1 VTMKI
6 SIVTILSTLLIQ
18 TSEAFTPSAL
28 HAVAPNKKFARAHD
42 DVKLFT
48 STSSE
53 TDTENEAISKTQIN
67 SRISV
72 PLSFDAMARD
82 TSNAM
87 EQAYEQGITRQIIR
101 VLLPRDPNSG
111 NLGNYIEEGAVTMNT
126 RDMVLVPTDE
136 SWQGGIMQL
145 YRAAA
150 PTCREI
156 LRRFSKGTAGVPP
169 KIIEDRS
176 IDDSGVDGV
185 GLLMT
190 QNRDAADDVCC
201 FIQPMQETVD
211 AIEKISKEAGDRLV
225 VMVNPQWRQVDDAL
239 DSASKNGGVFGSIAG
254 FLGGKGGSLRRLD
267 ENGFKSV
274 LSIEGYICKG
284 RNVRLVKRFDSDWI
298 IFAENDGETD
308 FIRIGE
314 AENRPT
320 YQEVDTLM
328 TDAGMLYSPL
338 LGPAPPR

>member
-1 VTMKI
+1 MKI

-18 TSEAFTPSAL
+18 NNEAFTPSAL
-28 HAVAPNKKFARAHD
+28 LVGSNNKLSTAERNH
-42 DVKLFT
+42 VTLFT
-48 STSSE
+48 STSSDATE
-53 TDTENEAISKTQIN
+53 TSNNDITSKTQVN

-72 PLSFDAMARD
+72 PLSFDAMVRD

-101 VLLPRDPNSG
+101 VLLPRDPNSA
-111 NLGNYIEEGAVTMNT
+111 NLGNYIEESDATMNT

-150 PTCREI
+150 PTCREV
-156 LRRFSKGTAGVPP
+156 LRSFSKGTAGVPP
-169 KIIEDRS
+169 KIVEDRS

-239 DSASKNGGVFGSIAG
+239 DSASKNGGVFGSLAG

-274 LSIEGYICKG
+274 FSIEGYICKG
-284 RNVRLVKRFDSDWI
+284 RNVRLVKRFDSDWV

-308 FIRIGE
+308 FLRIGE
-314 AENRPT
+314 SESRPT
-320 YQEVDTLM
+320 YQEVDALM
-328 TDAGMLYSPL
+328 TNAGLLYSPL